1 MNKKSIFAILLILVL
16 VAASILGLPLLARSI
31 ERRAE
36 NAAPAVAA
44 SPVPVYDDTDNG
56 TGA

>member
-1 MNKKSIFAILLILVL
+1 MNKKSFFAILLIFLL
-16 VAASILGLPLLARSI
+16 AAASILGLPLMTRSI

-36 NAAPAVAA
+36 NAASTVTA
-44 SPVPVYDDTDNG
+44 SPVPVYDDIDDG